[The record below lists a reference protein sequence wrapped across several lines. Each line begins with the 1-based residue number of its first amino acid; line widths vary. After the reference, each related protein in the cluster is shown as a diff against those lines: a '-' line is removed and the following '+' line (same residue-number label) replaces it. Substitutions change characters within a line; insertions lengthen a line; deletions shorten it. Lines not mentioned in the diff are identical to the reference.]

1 LLCQQRRYDDFY
13 FKVGPMKTATQVL
26 QEQLIKEAGRK
37 IAEEVDFGVVCS
49 LLVDIGWVKVEFDT
63 LGSNKHA
70 IDINNWLHTECKK
83 HWKHH
88 GRTFVFESKNEA
100 ALFKLTWS

>member
-1 LLCQQRRYDDFY
+1 
-13 FKVGPMKTATQVL
+13 MKTATQVME
-26 QEQLIKEAGRK
+26 EQLIAEAGRK
-37 IAEEVDFGVVCS
+37 IAEEIDFGVMAM
-49 LLVDIGWVKVEFDT
+49 LLVDSCGWTKVEFDT

-70 IDINNWLHTECKK
+70 IDINDWLHAECKK

-88 GRTFVFESKNEA
+88 GRTFVFESRAEA